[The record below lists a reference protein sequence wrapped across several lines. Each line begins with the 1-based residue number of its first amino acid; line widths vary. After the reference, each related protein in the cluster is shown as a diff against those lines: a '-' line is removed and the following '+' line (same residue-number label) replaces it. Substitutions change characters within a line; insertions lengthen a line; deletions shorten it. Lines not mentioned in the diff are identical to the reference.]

1 MAIGIASTN
10 KFHIGQAELRIGPM
24 SSANKLKQANSLG
37 LLQSSIVR
45 FTQESAD
52 LEAGLPKTLQDTAI
66 TRTVVTIEAQAYE
79 YSRKNIRVMIN
90 EGAETAGS
98 VTEYAGTAAETATAT
113 TVGTTDFDT
122 TIPLADVTVGDLLVI
137 YPAANPENVSV
148 VRVTAKTAAAV
159 PANANVQIDNTKTP
173 LLFNVAVGDII
184 FKANQIGL
192 GNSTATNYFSAQV
205 LGLEHA
211 TGRPVGFNFWKC
223 AFQGGLEYSF
233 SADNF
238 AVTPITLKVLQP
250 AASEWASGGSLEHL
264 ADLLPTHPYGMYI
277 GG

>member
-1 MAIGIASTN
+1 MAIGTPKTK
-10 KFHIGQAELRIGPM
+10 KFHIGQAELRIGAM
-24 SSANKLKQANSLG
+24 SLANKLTQSNSLG

-45 FTQESAD
+45 FTQESVD
-52 LEAGLPKTLQDTAI
+52 LEGGLPKTLVDTAI
-66 TRTVVTIEAQAYE
+66 VRTAVTVEAQAYE
-79 YSRKNIRVMIN
+79 YSRRNIRVMIN
-90 EGAETAGS
+90 EGVETS

-113 TVGTTDFDT
+113 GTGTTDFDT

-148 VRVTAKTAAAV
+148 VRVAAKTAAV
-159 PANANVQIDNTKTP
+159 VSANANVQIDNTKTP
-173 LLFNVAVGDII
+173 LLFNVAIGDVI

-192 GNSTATNYFSAQV
+192 GNSTATNYFAAQV

-250 AASEWASGGSLEHL
+250 AAEEWDTGGALEHL
-264 ADLLPTHPYGMYI
+264 ADLIPTHPYGMYI